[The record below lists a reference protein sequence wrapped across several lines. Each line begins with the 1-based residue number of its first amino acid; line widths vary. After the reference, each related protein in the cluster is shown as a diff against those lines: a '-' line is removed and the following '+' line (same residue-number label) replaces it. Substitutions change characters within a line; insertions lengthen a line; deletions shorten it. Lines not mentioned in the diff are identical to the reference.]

1 MNYDK
6 EPDQVAVDLDD
17 VFNNA
22 KTTLKQ
28 TKRNQLLKAKRGQ
41 RSQEESYDGYSEAE
55 KTESRKPASLFRT
68 PIPHIDDLDEGYQD
82 AF

>member
-6 EPDQVAVDLDD
+6 EADQVAVDLDD

-22 KTTLKQ
+22 KITLKQ

-41 RSQEESYDGYSEAE
+41 RRQEESYDGYSETE
-55 KTESRKPASLFRT
+55 KTESSPASSFRT
-68 PIPHIDDLDEGYQD
+68 PIPHIDDLDEGYD
-82 AF
+82 NAF

>member
-22 KTTLKQ
+22 KITLKQ

-41 RSQEESYDGYSEAE
+41 RRQEESYDGYSETE
-55 KTESRKPASLFRT
+55 KTESSPASSFRT

>member
-1 MNYDK
+1 MNYDE
-6 EPDQVAVDLDD
+6 EPDQVAIDLDG

-22 KTTLKQ
+22 KTTVKQ
-28 TKRNQLLKAKRGQ
+28 TKRNQLLKAKRG
-41 RSQEESYDGYSEAE
+41 YSKAE
-55 KTESRKPASLFRT
+55 KTESSPASRT